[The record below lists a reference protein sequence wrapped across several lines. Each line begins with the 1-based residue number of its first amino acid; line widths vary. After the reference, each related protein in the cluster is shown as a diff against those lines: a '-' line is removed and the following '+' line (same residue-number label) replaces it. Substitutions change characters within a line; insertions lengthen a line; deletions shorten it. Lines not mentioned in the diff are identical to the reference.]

1 MKTSNIVVLI
11 LSVFLTACNTLPQ
24 KPESQAQPLAVYK
37 MLLEQADENY
47 AKKDYAAALLDYE
60 QLDLG
65 TAEDTHV
72 LFRIGNSN
80 NHLGKPKAAVAA
92 YEKALLIDDKM
103 SKVWHNLAV
112 VYMQQSAKIWQ
123 NMSTSIDAKDPLS
136 AIAKYYKKGL
146 IELIKPKKD

>member
-24 KPESQAQPLAVYK
+24 KPETQAQPLAVYK

-65 TAEDTHV
+65 TAEDTYV

-80 NHLGKPKAAVAA
+80 NHLGQPKAAVAA
-92 YEKALLIDDKM
+92 YEKALSIDDKM
-103 SKVWHNLAV
+103 SKNLA
-112 VYMQQSAKIWQ
+112 QFGGCLHAAKC
-123 NMSTSIDAKDPLS
+123 
-136 AIAKYYKKGL
+136 
-146 IELIKPKKD
+146 